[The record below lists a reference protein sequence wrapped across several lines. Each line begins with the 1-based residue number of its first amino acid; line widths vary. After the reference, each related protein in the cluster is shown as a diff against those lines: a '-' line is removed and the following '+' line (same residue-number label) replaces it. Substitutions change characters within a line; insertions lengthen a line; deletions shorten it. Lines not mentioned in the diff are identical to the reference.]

1 MQTSRFSLLPAI
13 VIALFGATQ
22 ATGDTLCKPTLEVR
36 EVRFSEAREQ
46 QRTWTAVLAADAS
59 RCATTSGRFYINFV
73 RLKEMAPD
81 LLFTEQFSWRPG
93 LFEVSVDFWL
103 DEALLDYSTGY
114 ISACPCR
121 N

>member
-1 MQTSRFSLLPAI
+1 MQISRFPLLLAI
-13 VIALFGATQ
+13 VTALLGTTR
-22 ATGDTLCKPTLEVR
+22 ATGNTLCKPTLEFR
-36 EVRFSEAREQ
+36 EVRFSEVRGQ
-46 QRTWTAVLAADAS
+46 QRIWTAVLAADAS
-59 RCATTSGRFYINFV
+59 HCATTSGRFNLNFV

-81 LLFTEQFSWRPG
+81 LLFTEQFTWRPG

>member
-1 MQTSRFSLLPAI
+1 MQTSRLSLLLAI

-22 ATGDTLCKPTLEVR
+22 STGGTLCKPTLEFR
-36 EVRFSEAREQ
+36 EVHFSEAGE

-59 RCATTSGRFYINFV
+59 HCATTSGHFNVNFV

-81 LLFTEQFSWRPG
+81 LLFTQQFTWRPG
-93 LFEVSVDFWL
+93 LFEVNVEFWL